1 MNQFSD
7 PSTLPRDPAS
17 LALLPKPVKYRLA
30 MQLGVL
36 NAADSEGQKTFLLA
50 TPAEQGAVLAA
61 ALQNAPAAPQVSM
74 MSPAQPP
81 QPPQMMP
88 QQMPPQMP
96 PQPMMAPQMMARMPP
111 QPMMAQPMM
120 ARMPPQP
127 APMGMPAPMA
137 PAVQRTPVTA
147 SDPGNIGGAGNG
159 HQGPPQMVAF
169 QPPQAA
175 QAPSD
180 PGVVL
185 KILSSLHATTAKLDK
200 ALEETPDTV
209 AELYDIVLGQAKMLQ
224 VQSLLLLML
233 VEGQMNIS
241 REALVALILSELDDG
256 GVQAVM
262 EKLAEDSEEEEG
274 K

>member
-1 MNQFSD
+1 MNQFADTSN
-7 PSTLPRDPAS
+7 LPRDPAS

-30 MQLGVL
+30 MQLGIL
-36 NAADSEGQKTFLLA
+36 NAADSEGQKAFLLA
-50 TPAEQGAVLAA
+50 TPAEQGATLAA

-74 MSPAQPP
+74 MPVVQQP
-81 QPPQMMP
+81 QPPQMMA
-88 QQMPPQMP
+88 PPQMAP
-96 PQPMMAPQMMARMPP
+96 AQMAPARMPP
-111 QPMMAQPMM
+111 MS
-120 ARMPPQP
+120 

-137 PAVQRTPVTA
+137 PAGGVIQRTPVTA
-147 SDPGNIGGAGNG
+147 SDPGNVGGAGNG
-159 HQGPPQMVAF
+159 YQGPPQMATF
-169 QPPQAA
+169 QPPQAV

-180 PGVVL
+180 PGAVL
-185 KILSSLHATTAKLDK
+185 KILSSLHANTAKLSKD
-200 ALEETPDTV
+200 LEETPDTV

-241 REALVALILSELDDG
+241 RDALVALILSELDDG

>member
-81 QPPQMMP
+81 QPPQPPQMMP
-88 QQMPPQMP
+88 QQMPPQ
-96 PQPMMAPQMMARMPP
+96 PMRAPQ
-111 QPMMAQPMM
+111 MM